1 MLVLKLLLYLIYKI
15 VFNKNNNKIKFPL
28 SKKQQQKVKQAA
40 DTVEKHKNIIRKL
53 SLLL

>member
-1 MLVLKLLLYLIYKI
+1 M
-15 VFNKNNNKIKFPL
+15 FDKNNNEIKCPL

-40 DTVEKHKNIIRKL
+40 DTVEKHKDIIRKL